1 MVIIVDL
8 MGGDNAPAETL
19 KGVYMASEEFDA
31 EYIVVGD
38 KPQIEKIAAENG
50 YDLSRF
56 TVVHADSVIEM
67 DDDPMSVVRTKKD
80 SSMSMGLSLLAE
92 GKGDALV
99 STGNTGALFTGATL
113 ITHKIKGVQ
122 RAAIATI
129 IPAQKPLLL
138 IDSGANVIVNAESM
152 EQFSIMGSTYMK
164 KVFGIENP
172 RVGLLNNGTEACKG
186 TPLQIECYKH
196 LSELDEINFVGNIEG
211 NAIPFGKCDVLVT
224 DGFTGNILLKSI
236 EGMGKLVFAELKKIF
251 GAGIFTKLAYLL
263 VKKQLKAFK
272 KSFDSSEYGGAE
284 LLGISKPVIKAHGS
298 SNAKA
303 FKNAIRQAINV
314 SSDNTI
320 DEITE
325 NIVAYTERRRAQK
338 KQADVRTDE

>member
-1 MVIIVDL
+1 MVIIVDV

-19 KGVYMASEEFDA
+19 KGVCMASEEFDA

-67 DDDPMSVVRTKKD
+67 DDDPMAVVRTKKD
-80 SSMSMGLSLLAE
+80 SSMSIGLSLLAE
-92 GKGDALV
+92 GRGDALV

-138 IDSGANVIVNAESM
+138 IDSGANVTVNAESM
-152 EQFSIMGSTYMK
+152 EQFAIMGSTYMK
-164 KVFGIENP
+164 KVFGIEKP

-186 TPLQIECYKH
+186 TSLQIECYKH

-251 GAGIFTKLAYLL
+251 GAGFFTKLAYLL

-338 KQADVRTDE
+338 KQADIRTNE

>member
-38 KPQIEKIAAENG
+38 KVQIEKIAAENG

-67 DDDPMSVVRTKKD
+67 EDDPMAVVRTKKD
-80 SSMSMGLSLLAE
+80 SSMSIGLSLLAE

-138 IDSGANVIVNAESM
+138 IDSGANVTVNAESI
-152 EQFSIMGSTYMK
+152 EQFAIMGSTYMK
-164 KVFGIENP
+164 KMFGIDNP

-196 LSELDEINFVGNIEG
+196 LSELDEINFIGNVEG

-251 GAGIFTKLAYLL
+251 GEGFFTKLAYLL
-263 VKKQLKAFK
+263 VKKQLKTFK
-272 KSFDSSEYGGAE
+272 KSFDSTEYGGAE

-338 KQADVRTDE
+338 KQADIRANE

>member
-8 MGGDNAPAETL
+8 MGGDNAPSETL

-80 SSMSMGLSLLAE
+80 SSMSIGLLLLAE

>member
-19 KGVYMASEEFDA
+19 KGVYMASEKFDA

-80 SSMSMGLSLLAE
+80 SSMSIGLSLLAE

-152 EQFSIMGSTYMK
+152 EQFAIMGSTYMK

-314 SSDNTI
+314 SADNTI